1 MSSSPTGDGAS
12 GRAKKTVVIKVGTS
26 SLVAPDNTTLSI
38 GNIARL
44 CEVVKELHV
53 AGFSVVLVSS
63 GAVGVGCQRLKLAT
77 KPTNMATKQALAA
90 VGQLH
95 LMRYYDDFF
104 GAVGLS
110 CAQVL
115 LTLDNFANRGQYL
128 NARNTFD
135 ELLKFDVI
143 PIVNENDTVAV
154 EQLRFGDNDT
164 LSAQVATVL
173 RADWLFL
180 LTDVDCLY
188 TANPNT
194 HPDAQPIH
202 EVHNVAQ
209 LEVDT
214 STSGTQWGTGGMAT
228 KLTAARLATAAGCK
242 MVISNAGKVEQI
254 PRILRGEKLGTVFHP
269 VPNALKGRR
278 RWILSVPVK
287 GKLWLDE
294 GAVRAVN
301 SRRKSLF
308 AVGVKKVTGEFSTDD
323 CISLC
328 DMGGIEFAR
337 GLSNYGAAEARQI
350 MGRPNEDHDRLL
362 GYPGSEY
369 LLHRDN
375 ISILPSR
382 NMGSSLEGHVAT
394 ADDNNRQDA
403 DKDTAHPSDNGQ
415 SRKLRRDLS
424 SASLELIAK
433 AKVEVD
439 ARVENAVST
448 P

>member
-1 MSSSPTGDGAS
+1 
-12 GRAKKTVVIKVGTS
+12 VVIKVGTS
-26 SLVAPDNTTLSI
+26 SLVAPDNSTLSI

-44 CEVVKELHV
+44 CEVVNSLHV
-53 AGFSVVLVSS
+53 KGYSVVLVSS

-104 GAVGLS
+104 SAVGLS

-135 ELLKFDVI
+135 ELLKFGVI

-194 HPDAQPIH
+194 NPDAKPIS
-202 EVHNVAQ
+202 EVHNVMQ

-242 MVISNAGKVEQI
+242 MVISNAAKVEQI
-254 PRILRGEKLGTVFHP
+254 PRIVAGEPLGTVFHP
-269 VPNALKGRR
+269 VANALRGRR

-287 GKLWLDE
+287 GRLCLDE

-308 AVGVKKVTGEFSTDD
+308 AVGVREVTGDFSTDD

-328 DMGGIEFAR
+328 DMAGLEFAR
-337 GLSNYGAAEARQI
+337 GLSNFNVAEAKLI
-350 MGRPNEDHDRLL
+350 AGHPNEEHDRLL
-362 GYPGSEY
+362 GYSGSEY
-369 LLHRDN
+369 LVHRDN

-382 NMGSSLEGHVAT
+382 NTSSLEVDVEAEGAPKAQAAAAAAAAEPGAQPGVAVP
-394 ADDNNRQDA
+394 D
-403 DKDTAHPSDNGQ
+403 
-415 SRKLRRDLS
+415 
-424 SASLELIAK
+424 
-433 AKVEVD
+433 
-439 ARVENAVST
+439 
-448 P
+448 